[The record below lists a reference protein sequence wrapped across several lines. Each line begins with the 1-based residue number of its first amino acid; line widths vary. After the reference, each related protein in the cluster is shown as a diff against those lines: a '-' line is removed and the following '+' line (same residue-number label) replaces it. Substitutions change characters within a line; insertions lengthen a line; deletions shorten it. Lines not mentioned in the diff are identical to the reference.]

1 MPNNLLE
8 IEELKDLSEEER
20 KYALEIL
27 KEISKNGTSEKLNK
41 IMYEDYEE
49 IPVLIEEFLHNPLYL
64 GKALTNEDG
73 RWTLF
78 PYWEECLKKIF
89 PNNVDVAYNTGIFTG
104 AIGLGKAQPLYS
116 KILTDKGFVNMGDI
130 KIGDNVF
137 GDDGKT
143 HKVIGVFPQGKKK
156 VYDVVFTDRSKT
168 RCCDEHLW
176 NVRRVNS
183 HNKEYKTVELKD
195 IMSKKLSRRTK
206 DGWNASSYSIP
217 MCSPV
222 EFKHKDLFIDPYVMG
237 CLLGD
242 GGLSQDGIKF
252 TSKDEEIVESLNC
265 LVEKNGYIFN
275 HTAGKFG
282 YNLRRIKH
290 KNIPN
295 EYAEEIRRYSLN
307 KTSEYK
313 TVPDDYKF
321 NDVET
326 RLSVLQGLMDTDG
339 YCDKDGYSTFTT
351 VSKQLAEDVVFI
363 VQSLG
368 GNAPVRIKNNR
379 KYKTKDGNDVMCKTA
394 FEVTVKLPKPLVPF
408 RLQRKLSR
416 LKETRKEPVRCIKEI
431 SYVGEEECQCI
442 LLDSKSHLYLTDDF
456 IVTHNSTIAVIVI
469 LYQLYKLMCLKN
481 PYTHYKIQEI
491 DTITVAFMNITKDAA
506 ASVAWS
512 KCQNMLKKSKWF
524 MDRGTLS
531 KGDDPQWKPPH
542 GIELIY
548 GSQSRH
554 IIGRAVFACFFDEI
568 SFIPNQDVEAQK
580 KKAKDLVQT
589 AAARMQ
595 SRFMKGEKNPTI
607 LMLASSKRTEQSYL
621 ETFIEQKKR
630 NESKTTLIVDEP
642 QWVIRTDKDSSRKFK
657 VAIGN
662 KFLNSELLPLN
673 ISDADL
679 KIYRDKGF
687 QILEVPMGYYENFL
701 DDIDIALTDIAG
713 ISTTSLSRYISG
725 QRIAEIKKPSLKNPF
740 VKDVIEVGNNPKDYS
755 QYWDYFNMDYVDK
768 SLIHKPLYIHM
779 DMSVSGDKTGIAG
792 VWIIGKSPPKDGHP
806 ESKDLYYRLV
816 FSVSV
821 KAPKGYQISFEK
833 NRQFI
838 YWLREQGFSIK
849 GITTDT
855 FQSVDTGQSLTA
867 KGFKYEPLSVDR
879 VDTDHICKP
888 YQYLKSTIY
897 EERLEMYDSVL
908 LTEELI
914 GLERDNNSGKI
925 DHSPSGINSKDCA
938 DALCGAI
945 FNASKHAE
953 EYAFDY
959 GETIDS
965 ISEVSS
971 SRDYESDRKQL
982 SVDFE
987 HELGRLF
994 DPMATP
1000 EQVKRQKANQPDLV
1014 GLSLLNDGILVL

>member
-1 MPNNLLE
+1 MPNNLVDL
-8 IEELKDLSEEER
+8 EELKDLSEEER

-27 KEISKNGTSEKLNK
+27 KEFSQNGNSEKLNK

-49 IPVLIEEFLHNPLYL
+49 IPVTIEEFLHNPIYL
-64 GKALTNEDG
+64 GNALTNEDG

-78 PYWEECLKKIF
+78 PYWEDCLKKIF
-89 PNNVDVAYNTGIFTG
+89 PNNIDVAYNTGIFTG

-116 KILTDKGFVNMGDI
+116 KVLTDKGFVNMGDI

-195 IMSKKLSRRTK
+195 IMNKKLSRRTK

-217 MCSPV
+217 MCSPI
-222 EFKHKDLFIDPYVMG
+222 EFEHKDLFIDPYVMG

-242 GGLSQDGIKF
+242 GGLSQDGVKF
-252 TSKDEEIVESLNC
+252 TSKDEEIIESLNS
-265 LVEKNGYIFN
+265 LVEKNGYFFN

-295 EYAEEIRRYSLN
+295 EYAEEIRRYGLN
-307 KTSEYK
+307 KTSEHK
-313 TVPDDYKF
+313 SIPNDYKF

-351 VSKQLAEDVVFI
+351 VSKQLADDVVFI

-379 KYKTKDGNDVMCKTA
+379 KYKTKDGNEVICKTA
-394 FEVTVKLPKPLVPF
+394 FEVTVKLPKHLVPF
-408 RLQRKLSR
+408 RLQRKLNR
-416 LKETRKEPVRCIKEI
+416 LKETRKQPVRCIKEI
-431 SYVGEEECQCI
+431 NYVGEEECQCI
-442 LLDSKSHLYLTDDF
+442 LLDSDSHLYITDDF

-531 KGDDPQWKPPH
+531 KGDDPQWKPPR

-580 KKAKDLVQT
+580 RKAKDLVQT

-673 ISDADL
+673 ISDNDL

-687 QILEVPMGYYENFL
+687 KILEVPMGYYENFL
-701 DDIDIALTDIAG
+701 EDIDIALTDIAG
-713 ISTTSLSRYISG
+713 ISTTNLSRYISG

-768 SLIHKPLYIHM
+768 SLMHKPLYIHM

-792 VWIIGKSPPKDGHP
+792 VWIIGKSPPKEGHP

-867 KGFKYEPLSVDR
+867 KGFNYEPLSVDR

-925 DHSPSGINSKDCA
+925 DHSPSGINSKDSA

-945 FNASKHAE
+945 FNASRHAE

-959 GETIDS
+959 GETIDT
-965 ISEVSS
+965 ISDVSS

-994 DPMATP
+994 DPMANP
-1000 EQVKRQKANQPDLV
+1000 EQVKRQKENQPDLL
-1014 GLSLLNDGILVL
+1014 GLSMLNDGILVL